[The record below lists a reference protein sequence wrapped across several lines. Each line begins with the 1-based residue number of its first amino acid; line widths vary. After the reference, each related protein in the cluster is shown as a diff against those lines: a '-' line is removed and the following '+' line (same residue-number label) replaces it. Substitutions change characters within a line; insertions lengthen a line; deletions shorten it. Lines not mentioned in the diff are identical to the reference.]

1 MGLNR
6 EALGLTS
13 TWHLTDLP
21 DEAEW
26 CLGDP
31 VSAISRF
38 ESKYYLS
45 NTLLR
50 DGDIFGMANSVEI
63 RVPFLDRD
71 LVEWV
76 LQIPGNALLPV
87 GQPPKSLLRSMCRD
101 YYSARQLTA
110 MKRGFTPPFRSWLN
124 GPLKGL
130 LEECLHGLTQS
141 GLLLAPSLD
150 HARAIFSKQPATASW
165 SRIWALLALGN
176 WLKRLER

>member
-71 LVEWV
+71 LGVRPRIQTSGVV
-76 LQIPGNALLPV
+76 LPGGVKQSEPIMFHGQKLP
-87 GQPPKSLLRSMCRD
+87 
-101 YYSARQLTA
+101 
-110 MKRGFTPPFRSWLN
+110 
-124 GPLKGL
+124 
-130 LEECLHGLTQS
+130 
-141 GLLLAPSLD
+141 
-150 HARAIFSKQPATASW
+150 AILP
-165 SRIWALLALGN
+165 G
-176 WLKRLER
+176 